1 MALAPGAQSP
11 GAAHDAAMDWAA
23 DLLRKL
29 DTLTLEEVEWCWADD
44 LDRGPKMRE
53 QLKRSAPQVL
63 AQLANAVRDRAA
75 ALKVS

>member
-11 GAAHDAAMDWAA
+11 GAGHEAAMDWAS

-29 DTLTLEEVEWCWADD
+29 DTLTLDEIEWCWADD
-44 LDRGPKMRE
+44 IGRGPKMRE

-63 AQLANAVRDRAA
+63 VQLAGAVRDRAA
-75 ALKVS
+75 ALKAS